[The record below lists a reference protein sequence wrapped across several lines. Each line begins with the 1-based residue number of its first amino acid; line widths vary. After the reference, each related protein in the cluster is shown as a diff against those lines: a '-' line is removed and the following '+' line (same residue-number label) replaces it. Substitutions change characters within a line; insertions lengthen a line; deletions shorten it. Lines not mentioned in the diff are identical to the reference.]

1 MEMTRRTR
9 TSISCNSGYCDVSF
23 ENLLPILE
31 KHSKYVLVIN
41 RTFRMVRIKKAD
53 AHDAED
59 NNTSDIDILVV

>member
-1 MEMTRRTR
+1 MMTRIR
-9 TSISCNSGYCDVSF
+9 TSISSNSGYCDVSF

-53 AHDAED
+53 AHDDED
-59 NNTSDIDILVV
+59 TNTIDIDIQVV